1 MLEHSFRVVKTG
13 TFEELVMDFKD
24 DTYEL
29 LSIFLESEVSNFGDW
44 IKDTI
49 EKVLSGE
56 EEKQCIAGNCCELEI
71 RRDTTKIFDSL
82 AEDGMGNWCE
92 LNTKELKDIIDYW
105 CKKVQE
111 FEQERKFKDI

>member
-1 MLEHSFRVVKTG
+1 MFEHSFRVVKTG

-24 DTYEL
+24 NKYEL
-29 LSIFLESEVSNFGDW
+29 LSVFLESEVSNFGDW

-56 EEKQCIAGNCCELEI
+56 EEKQIIGGNCCVLEI
-71 RRDTTKIFDSL
+71 NRDTTKIYDSL

-92 LNTKELKDIIDYW
+92 LSTRELRDLIDYW
-105 CKKVQE
+105 CEKERE
-111 FEQERKFKDI
+111 FKRKQNI